1 MISCMGALALW
12 LSGCTTCEQL
22 QEEAED
28 LVRDYSRCR
37 AGDTCQKVDLFEAAG
52 QLSCLGAL
60 QCTGALNTKRNL
72 DEFRR
77 RARLLA
83 QLGPQLCQDQCVTA
97 ACLDPREL
105 EAVCDTQ
112 LGSCVLVPV
121 PPP

>member
-22 QEEAED
+22 QEEAAD
-28 LVRDYSRCR
+28 LVLDDSRCR

-60 QCTGALNTKRNL
+60 QCTGALNTQRDLN
-72 DEFRR
+72 EFRR

-83 QLGPQLCQDQCVTA
+83 QQGATICRDQCVVA

-112 LGSCVLVPV
+112 LGQCVLVPV
-121 PPP
+121 SP